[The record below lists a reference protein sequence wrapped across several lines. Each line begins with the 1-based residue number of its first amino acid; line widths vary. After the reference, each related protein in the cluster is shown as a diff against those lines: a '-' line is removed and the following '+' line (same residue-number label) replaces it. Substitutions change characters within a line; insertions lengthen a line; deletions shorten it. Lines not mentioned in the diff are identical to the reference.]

1 MVLSEVKIEFKRWET
16 LLCENAICLSGYKD
30 HPNACLVYMLY
41 CLANQRKFNLAYYI
55 AKRMAS
61 VIKSDFIMLPYA
73 MLLTRLYRHVLSIHP
88 YLTPNIHILVDHVMV
103 PLTEGRANRIMTDVK
118 RPYPQNTSE
127 SSSLPSP
134 TPNKEEN
141 DLRPVPSA
149 AKDGSFVQMEPS
161 MSVLQKSFM
170 RFGNNLTTTT
180 ITTTLALSL
189 TLPNASQTLPSQ
201 PIEASPLAPR
211 TLLFSTP
218 PSSPHPFL
226 NSLDEIPPRST
237 NPPPLPL
244 NPAYYQTLP
253 HTTLMD
259 FEPSISPT
267 NLSRRSNRM
276 FAQPEPFMSQEQML
290 KEMGQLQDFSQNIE
304 SALRNAQSVQN
315 SLLPPITF
323 SQMPPLPTSHISPP
337 HQQLLSHHFDQS
349 FRHLKPL
356 SHLIN
361 LYRLMEPHPS
371 LNLKST
377 LAPIA
382 NGLKLSYMN
391 WSYLLS
397 LADSLLQ
404 KEPPEPV
411 NSESQFYEFTLDKM
425 YQFCIRDQ
433 ALRLTC
439 RNHSPSHEDLTT
451 NLASSFHSSYS
462 FKSTLVMHRGLLAK
476 Y

>member
-1 MVLSEVKIEFKRWET
+1 
-16 LLCENAICLSGYKD
+16 
-30 HPNACLVYMLY
+30 
-41 CLANQRKFNLAYYI
+41 
-55 AKRMAS
+55 MAS
-61 VIKSDFIMLPYA
+61 SASSSIKNPPRKLA
-73 MLLTRLYRHVLSIHP
+73 R
-88 YLTPNIHILVDHVMV
+88 
-103 PLTEGRANRIMTDVK
+103 TDVIEISS
-118 RPYPQNTSE
+118 NE
-127 SSSLPSP
+127 SSP
-134 TPNKEEN
+134 
-141 DLRPVPSA
+141 
-149 AKDGSFVQMEPS
+149 
-161 MSVLQKSFM
+161 LQE
-170 RFGNNLTTTT
+170 NNLTTTT
-180 ITTTLALSL
+180 ITTTLALSF
-189 TLPNASQTLPSQ
+189 TLPNAIQMPHSQ

-382 NGLKLSYMN
+382 NGLKLSFMKFEMKCVLC
-391 WSYLLS
+391 SITFLIIS
-397 LADSLLQ
+397 
-404 KEPPEPV
+404 
-411 NSESQFYEFTLDKM
+411 
-425 YQFCIRDQ
+425 
-433 ALRLTC
+433 
-439 RNHSPSHEDLTT
+439 TT
-451 NLASSFHSSYS
+451 
-462 FKSTLVMHRGLLAK
+462 
-476 Y
+476 